1 MKIKTYTGTTSK
13 TKYKKVFYI
22 QSHGLHAGRPLKQPI
37 SNCWEV
43 STDLH
48 FCFEILTIIFESR
61 ILETFLIG
69 SVIPFLR
76 LEDYKNIITP
86 IVKNALQNEK
96 INHKYLQLEKI
107 EKQLKISEESH
118 RILKELKRSLCLQA
132 IKEIKEK
139 TPI

>member
-1 MKIKTYTGTTSK
+1 
-13 TKYKKVFYI
+13 
-22 QSHGLHAGRPLKQPI
+22 
-37 SNCWEV
+37 
-43 STDLH
+43 
-48 FCFEILTIIFESR
+48 LTIIFESR

-107 EKQLKISEESH
+107 EKQLKISEESQ
-118 RILKELKRSLCLQA
+118 RILKKLKRSLCLQA
-132 IKEIKEK
+132 INEIKEK